1 MKRIAIASLATLI
14 VAAILPSAPAMAQE
28 KPSGFT
34 CCNMRYTD
42 DWISDGNYASQ
53 PMLGLGQPAQVTD
66 YGRYRVA
73 ITVNGKKMRIGND
86 YSRDQSLEDF
96 AKKWIVKD
104 DPKLKMAKF
113 SPEIREAI
121 TQSKVRKG
129 MTKEQVIMSLGHP
142 ITSENP
148 DPNSN
153 LWRYWLSSFDEYQ
166 ISWDSNGRIK
176 EVLAPPTTLSR
187 VIHGNN

>member
-1 MKRIAIASLATLI
+1 MKKATHAKCIFLFAAASIISTSVIAQA
-14 VAAILPSAPAMAQE
+14 

-42 DWISDGNYASQ
+42 DWISDGKDASQ
-53 PMLGLGQPAQVTD
+53 PMLALRQAAQVTD

-86 YSRDQSLEDF
+86 YSRDQSREDF

-121 TQSKVRKG
+121 TQSKIRKG
-129 MTKEQVIMSLGHP
+129 MTKDQAIMSLGHP

-148 DPNSN
+148 DPNSD
-153 LWRYWLSSFDEYQ
+153 LWRY
-166 ISWDSNGRIK
+166 
-176 EVLAPPTTLSR
+176 
-187 VIHGNN
+187 

>member
-1 MKRIAIASLATLI
+1 MKKASLVSIAFLITTTMFPDAPAIA
-14 VAAILPSAPAMAQE
+14 QE
-28 KPSGFT
+28 LPSGFT

-53 PMLGLGQPAQVTD
+53 PMLAIGQPAQVTG

-73 ITVNGKKMRIGND
+73 IDVNGKKMRIGND

-113 SPEIREAI
+113 PAEIREAI

-129 MTKEQVIMSLGHP
+129 MTREQVIMSLGHP

-148 DPNSN
+148 DPKSN
-153 LWRYWLSSFDEYQ
+153 LVRYWLSSFDEYQ
-166 ISWDSNGRIK
+166 IQFDNNGRIK

-187 VIHGNN
+187 VIHGN

>member
-1 MKRIAIASLATLI
+1 MKNRFGVRLLLSLFGVLGAF
-14 VAAILPSAPAMAQE
+14 SAVAQE

-42 DWISDGNYASQ
+42 DWISDSNYASQ
-53 PMLGLGQPAQVTD
+53 PMLALGQPATVTG

-73 ITVNGKKMRIGND
+73 VDIGGKKMRIGND

-104 DPKLKMAKF
+104 DPKAKLATY
-113 SPEIREAI
+113 PAQIREAI
-121 TQSKVRKG
+121 TQAKIRKG
-129 MTKEQVIMSLGHP
+129 MTREQVTMALGHP

-148 DPNSN
+148 DPNAN
-153 LWRYWLSSFDEYQ
+153 LTRYWLSSFDEFQ
-166 ISWDSNGRIK
+166 VVWDGSGRVKDI
-176 EVLAPPTTLSR
+176 LAPPTTLSR
-187 VIHGNN
+187 VVHGQN

>member
-1 MKRIAIASLATLI
+1 MKKATHAKCIFLFAATSLISASAI
-14 VAAILPSAPAMAQE
+14 AQE
-28 KPSGFT
+28 KPAGFT

-53 PMLGLGQPAQVTD
+53 PMLTLGQPAQVTD

-121 TQSKVRKG
+121 TQSKIRKG

-166 ISWDSNGRIK
+166 ISWDSSGRIK

-187 VIHGNN
+187 VIHGN

>member
-1 MKRIAIASLATLI
+1 MKRAPLVGIAFLIAATMFQNASVI
-14 VAAILPSAPAMAQE
+14 AQE

-53 PMLGLGQPAQVTD
+53 PMLTLGQPAQVTD

-166 ISWDSNGRIK
+166 ISWDSSGRIK

-187 VIHGNN
+187 VIHGN